1 MRRRSLAALALAA
14 LLLVTGCS
22 SVPGGGSAG
31 LGASPTP
38 AGPVYELPA
47 TGQDLADAH
56 AEALHAAGSFTA
68 DTNVTTRDEAAG
80 QRLSVVATT
89 VIDVERGTVLMEA
102 TVAGTD
108 RTVYVD
114 PDGTAYQRTTTSGG
128 GSTYQR
134 LDEAPDV
141 GSLYELP
148 VASLVE
154 QANLSY
160 AGRDRVDGVP
170 VAVYEVTDL
179 ESVVAPS
186 SVGTVGA
193 VDTESLESFEVSL
206 SISADGLVRRLH
218 YHVELRLDGS
228 TRAITMTVTFREV
241 GTTTVDAP
249 DWLDEVS

>member
-22 SVPGGGSAG
+22 AVPGGGSAG

-47 TGQDLADAH
+47 TGQALADAH
-56 AEALHAAGSFTA
+56 EEALHTAGSFTA
-68 DTNVTTRDEAAG
+68 DTNVTTRDGEAD
-80 QRLSVVATT
+80 RSLSVVATT
-89 VIDVERGTVLMEA
+89 AVDVERGAVLLDA

-114 PDGTAYQRTTTSGG
+114 PNGTGYQRTTAGG
-128 GSTYQR
+128 ESTYQR

-141 GSLYELP
+141 GSLYALP
-148 VASLVE
+148 VASLVDE
-154 QANLSY
+154 ANLSY
-160 AGRDRVDGVP
+160 AGRDRVAGVP

-186 SVGTVGA
+186 SVGTIGA
-193 VDTESLESFEVSL
+193 VDTESLESFEARL

-228 TRAITMTVTFREV
+228 TRAITLTVTFREV
-241 GTTTVDAP
+241 GVTTVDAP
-249 DWLDEVS
+249 DWLDEVP